1 MRNDF
6 TPEDYQKI
14 LNTEITISCF
24 NVDEETYK
32 KNKMMI
38 DNHINNLETERKAAL
53 SNMKESIDKFIKLLP
68 SDYIPVRL
76 YEKEE
81 DTNELI

>member
-14 LNTEITISCF
+14 LNTEITIFCF
-24 NVDEETYK
+24 NVDKETYSYK
-32 KNKMMI
+32 KEMI
-38 DNHINNLETERKAAL
+38 DNQINNLEAERKIAL
-53 SNMKESIDKFIKLLP
+53 SSIKESLDRFIKLLP
-68 SDYIPVRL
+68 ANYIPVRL

-81 DTNELI
+81 NTDESV

>member
-24 NVDEETYK
+24 NVDKETYSYK
-32 KNKMMI
+32 KEMI
-38 DNHINNLETERKAAL
+38 DNQINNLEAERKMAL
-53 SNMKESIDKFIKLLP
+53 SDIKESLDRFIKLLP
-68 SDYIPVRL
+68 ANYIPVRL

-81 DTNELI
+81 NINESV

>member
-24 NVDEETYK
+24 NVDKETYSYK
-32 KNKMMI
+32 KEMI
-38 DNHINNLETERKAAL
+38 DNQVNNLEAERKIAL
-53 SNMKESIDKFIKLLP
+53 SSIKESLFKFIKLLP
-68 SDYIPVRL
+68 ANYIPIKL
-76 YEKEE
+76 YKEGE
-81 DTNELI
+81 SE